1 MQYTIQ
7 GWRTPIGEFRSSLF
21 ELTFG
26 REWVLERNCWRDVL
40 VGHRRLWSESDDLN
54 FPEAI

>member
-7 GWRTPIGEFRSSLF
+7 MWCTPIGEFRSSLF
-21 ELTFG
+21 ELTYR

-40 VGHRRLWSESDDLN
+40 VGQRRLGSQSGDRN
-54 FPEAI
+54 FQEAN